1 MQIACCQFDI
11 SWEDKPANYKQVET
25 RARGADLPPGALFV
39 LPEMFNTGYSMN
51 AAAIT
56 EPIDGPT
63 AAFLADLATRYAIYV
78 IAGAAIAGPSGR
90 PRNESLAFGPDGRL
104 LARYAKTYP
113 FSSAGEHQHFE
124 RGTEIVGFDWHGCRV
139 VLTVCYDLRFP
150 ELYRRAAARG
160 ADLFTCIANWP
171 VMRADHWVT
180 LLRARAIEN
189 QAYVAGVNRSGRD
202 PWLEYPGRSQIIS
215 PRGQVLDDAADAD
228 TVIRA
233 DVDLEA
239 LREYRKVFPPLADL
253 RPELLTDAGL
263 ATR

>member
-1 MQIACCQFDI
+1 MR
-11 SWEDKPANYKQVET
+11 S
-25 RARGADLPPGALFV
+25 R
-39 LPEMFNTGYSMN
+39 
-51 AAAIT
+51 
-56 EPIDGPT
+56 
-63 AAFLADLATRYAIYV
+63 
-78 IAGAAIAGPSGR
+78 GPSGR

-124 RGTEIVGFDWHGCRV
+124 CGTEIVGFDWHGCRV

-160 ADLFTCIANWP
+160 ADLITCIANWP

-180 LLRARAIEN
+180 LLRAL
-189 QAYVAGVNRSGRD
+189 RD
-202 PWLEYPGRSQIIS
+202 REPGLRRRRQPRRPRPLARIPRPLADHL
-215 PRGQVLDDAADAD
+215 PRGQVLDDAADGD

-233 DVDLEA
+233 EVDLEA